1 MNILNWQINK
11 NDFKYNL
18 HPPIL
23 TYFHTLMKI
32 IPNLFTLLNLFFG
45 CIALICIL
53 QNGITIIYSPEGTQ
67 YADFPERIW
76 LAPLFI
82 GLAAI
87 VDFLDGF
94 VARLLNHVS
103 PLGREL
109 DSLADV
115 VSFGVAP
122 GLIIY
127 QFLRLSFMGQDDG
140 ADVSMIWLLPAL
152 ILPCAAAYRLAVFNL
167 DTTQSRS
174 FKGVPVPAVGL
185 MVASFPLIYWTRNS
199 NWILN
204 LLLNKWILY
213 AIVIFLSLAMISR
226 IPMLSMKFDG
236 KKDPQLLPR
245 LILIILSLISIFILQ
260 WLAVPLIFLFYIVI
274 SLLFKNKI
282 A

>member
-1 MNILNWQINK
+1 
-11 NDFKYNL
+11 
-18 HPPIL
+18 
-23 TYFHTLMKI
+23 MKI

-45 CIALICIL
+45 CVAVICIL
-53 QNGITIIYSPEGTQ
+53 QNGITIIYSADGTQ

-82 GLAAI
+82 GLAAT

-94 VARLLNHVS
+94 IARLLKQTS

-167 DTTQSRS
+167 DSTQTQS

-213 AIVIFLSLAMISR
+213 AIVIFLSFLMISR
-226 IPMLSMKFDG
+226 IPMLSMKFSG

-245 LILIILSLISIFILQ
+245 LILILLALISVFILQ

-274 SLLFKNKI
+274 SLLFKNRI